1 MLHVCV
7 QYFGTNQQE
16 KEKDL
21 DHPTNTG
28 VTSGTKLPVKTRV
41 ANRSVRNGDWTLS
54 SKAQS
59 PLIEVIMAMQ
69 QRNTSGNNGNERRGS
84 LVEETH

>member
-1 MLHVCV
+1 M
-7 QYFGTNQQE
+7 TNIRYE
-16 KEKDL
+16 NDL
-21 DHPTNTG
+21 RPLNI
-28 VTSGTKLPVKTRV
+28 LNRV
-41 ANRSVRNGDWTLS
+41 ENRSVRNGDWTLS

-69 QRNTSGNNGNERRGS
+69 QRNTSGDNGNERRGS